1 MRRATSH
8 LDPHAQVVALLALL
22 AGSDGISL
30 PVAAKRLGVGQS
42 ELRRLLAT
50 LDNEPALPGPGL
62 VETQEDGERTR
73 VWLTASGRAFCAASM
88 PAGAESGEVAIEPVS
103 AVRIE
108 GEERRGFAD
117 EVIAEAPIA
126 LLYNGLA
133 FAVMLA
139 TPADLE
145 DFALGFSLSEGI
157 VENADEWSLLERV
170 DTADGITL
178 DMAIPQ
184 ARADALEERRR
195 GLAGRSGCGL
205 CGVESLQA
213 ALPPLAHVERGAP
226 VPAERVREALA
237 QLAERQPL
245 NHRSGGVHAAAF
257 VSISAA
263 HDGGLLVREDVGR
276 HGALDKVLGARAR
289 GGVRDGFVV
298 VTSRAS
304 VEMVHK
310 TATMGIGMLVAI
322 SAPTSLAIALAEQSG
337 LTLVAFAR
345 GGAMNVYTH
354 PDGIS

>member
-1 MRRATSH
+1 MSRKGVTSH
-8 LDPHAQVVALLALL
+8 LDPNAQVVALLALL

-30 PVAAKRLGVGQS
+30 AAAAKRLGMGQS

-50 LDNEPALPGPGL
+50 LGNEPTLPGPGL
-62 VETQEDGERTR
+62 VEAVDEGERTR
-73 VWLTASGRAFCAASM
+73 LWLTASGRRFCAAAM

-103 AVRIE
+103 AVRID
-108 GEERRGFAD
+108 GEERRAFAD

-126 LLYNGLA
+126 LLYNGQA
-133 FAVMLA
+133 YAVMLA

-157 VENADEWSLLERV
+157 VAEAAEWQLLERV
-170 DTADGITL
+170 DTTDGITL
-178 DMAIPQ
+178 EMSIPQ
-184 ARADALEERRR
+184 ARADALDERRR

-213 ALPPLAHVERGAP
+213 ALPPIAHLERGAP
-226 VPAERVREALA
+226 VPAGRIRDALS
-237 QLAERQPL
+237 QLGERQPL
-245 NHRSGGVHAAAF
+245 NHRSGGVHAAALL
-257 VSISAA
+257 
-263 HDGGLLVREDVGR
+263 HEGGLLVREDVGR
-276 HGALDKVLGARAR
+276 HNALDKVLGARAR
-289 GGVRDGFVV
+289 AGLGDGVVL

-310 TATMGIGMLVAI
+310 TATMGLGVLVAI

-345 GGAMNVYTH
+345 GDAMTVYTH
-354 PDGIS
+354 PDGIA

>member
-1 MRRATSH
+1 MSRRATSH

-22 AGSDGISL
+22 AGSDGVPL
-30 PVAAKRLGVGQS
+30 PAAAKRLGVGQS

-50 LDNEPALPGPGL
+50 LGNDPALPGPGL

-73 VWLTASGRAFCAASM
+73 VWLTAAGRAFCAASM

-108 GEERRGFAD
+108 GDERRGFAD

-157 VENADEWSLLERV
+157 VTGADEWSLLERV
-170 DTADGITL
+170 DTTDGITL

-213 ALPPLAHVERGAP
+213 ALPPIAHLERGAP
-226 VPAERVREALA
+226 VPAAHVRDALA
-237 QLAERQPL
+237 QLAGRQPL

-257 VSISAA
+257 V

-276 HGALDKVLGARAR
+276 HNALDKVLGARAR
-289 GGVRDGFVV
+289 AGVRDGFIV

-310 TATMGIGMLVAI
+310 TATLGIGMLVAI
-322 SAPTSLAIALAEQSG
+322 SAPTSLAIALAEQAG

-345 GGAMNVYTH
+345 GESMTVYTH
-354 PDGIS
+354 PDGIG

>member
-1 MRRATSH
+1 MTRRATSH

-30 PVAAKRLGVGQS
+30 PAAAKRLGVGQS

-50 LDNEPALPGPGL
+50 LGNAPTLPGPGL
-62 VETQEDGERTR
+62 VEASEDGDRTR
-73 VWLTASGRAFCAASM
+73 LWLTASGRRFCAAAM

-103 AVRIE
+103 AVRID
-108 GEERRGFAD
+108 GDARSGFAD

-126 LLYNGLA
+126 LLYNGLSY
-133 FAVMLA
+133 AVMLA

-157 VENADEWSLLERV
+157 VADAGEWQLLERV
-170 DTADGITL
+170 DTTDGITL

-184 ARADALEERRR
+184 ARADALDARRR

-205 CGVESLQA
+205 CGIESLQA
-213 ALPPLAHVERGAP
+213 ALPPVPHLAPGQP
-226 VPAERVREALA
+226 VPVARIREALG

-257 VSISAA
+257 A
-263 HDGGLLVREDVGR
+263 HEGGMLVREDVGR
-276 HGALDKVLGARAR
+276 HNALDKALGARAR
-289 GGVRDGFVV
+289 AGLGAGFVL

-310 TATMGIGMLVAI
+310 TATMGIGLLVAI
-322 SAPTSLAIALAEQSG
+322 SAPTSLAIAFAEQSG
-337 LTLVAFAR
+337 LTLAAFAR
-345 GGAMNVYTH
+345 GEAMTVYTH
-354 PDGIS
+354 PDGIA

>member
-1 MRRATSH
+1 MTRRATSH

-30 PVAAKRLGVGQS
+30 PAAAKRLGVGQS

-50 LDNEPALPGPGL
+50 LGNAPTLPGPGL
-62 VETQEDGERTR
+62 VEASEDGERTR
-73 VWLTASGRAFCAASM
+73 LWLTAAGRAFCAAAM
-88 PAGAESGEVAIEPVS
+88 PAGARSGEVAIEAVS

-108 GEERRGFAD
+108 GDARSGFAD

-157 VENADEWSLLERV
+157 VADAGQWQLLERV
-170 DTADGITL
+170 DTTDGITL

-184 ARADALEERRR
+184 ARADTLDGRRR
-195 GLAGRSGCGL
+195 RLAGHSGCGL

-213 ALPPLAHVERGAP
+213 ALPPVAPVTRGEA
-226 VPAERVREALA
+226 VPAERIREALA

-257 VSISAA
+257 VHA
-263 HDGGLLVREDVGR
+263 GGLLVREDVGR
-276 HGALDKVLGARAR
+276 HNALDKVLGARAR
-289 GGVRDGFVV
+289 AGLGDGFLV

-310 TATMGIGMLVAI
+310 AATMGIGLLVAI
-322 SAPTSLAIALAEQSG
+322 SAPTSLAIALADEAG
-337 LTLVAFAR
+337 LTLAAFAR
-345 GGAMNVYTH
+345 GEAMTVYTH
-354 PDGIS
+354 PDGIA